1 MAVGRSWR
9 RRPFLGLVALLA
21 LLVAAYL
28 TGFGNSGGDRPGAG
42 PLADTGSTATSTA
55 DSQPSS
61 PGTGTPAPDLGSGLP
76 LVSVADLPA
85 EARDV
90 LALIEAGG
98 PFRYDRDGVVFGNRE
113 GLLPPKPDG
122 YYREYT
128 VDTPGESDRGA
139 RRLVTGADGELYY
152 SADHY
157 DSFVAVG
164 GTGP

>member
-1 MAVGRSWR
+1 M
-9 RRPFLGLVALLA
+9 
-21 LLVAAYL
+21 AYL
-28 TGFGNSGGDRPGAG
+28 TGVGNSGGDRPGAG
-42 PLADTGSTATSTA
+42 PLTDTGSPATSTA
-55 DSQPSS
+55 VSR
-61 PGTGTPAPDLGSGLP
+61 PAPSGTRAPELDPGSGLP
-76 LVSVADLPA
+76 LVSVADLPP

-98 PFRYDRDGVVFGNRE
+98 PFRYDRDGAVFGNRE
-113 GLLPPKPDG
+113 ALLPRKPDG

-139 RRLVTGADGELYY
+139 HRLVTGADGELYY
-152 SADHY
+152 TADHY